1 MRRDTGICVLRK
13 EEGGAGDVLECVEDA
28 IDDELVVV
36 VVAAAFA
43 VVVVKSKK
51 GLISS
56 LLSILI
62 PEMTT

>member
-1 MRRDTGICVLRK
+1 MLLRK

-43 VVVVKSKK
+43 RRR
-51 GLISS
+51 G
-56 LLSILI
+56 
-62 PEMTT
+62 